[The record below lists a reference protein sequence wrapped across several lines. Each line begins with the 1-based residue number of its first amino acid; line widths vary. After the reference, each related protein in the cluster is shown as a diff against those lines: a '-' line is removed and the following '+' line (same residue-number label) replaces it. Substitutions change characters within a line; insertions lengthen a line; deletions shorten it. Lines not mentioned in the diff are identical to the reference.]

1 MARIGYKTNHT
12 HVYDTHSEQLMVND
26 WWKGTGTGFFN
37 TKMQLLFAFE
47 APFSLV
53 VCGDELFP
61 QWETHQFWNL

>member
-1 MARIGYKTNHT
+1 MIGER
-12 HVYDTHSEQLMVND
+12 VLEPV
-26 WWKGTGTGFFN
+26 FFN